1 MTLLQNLPDWIY
13 MLIGAI
19 VFVVPAFIYLV
30 AKGSA
35 GKPESF
41 GGNEF
46 QDHSTDIYSMN
57 AGTIG
62 LEGSAWHD

>member
-13 MLIGAI
+13 MLIGTI

-35 GKPESF
+35 GKSEGFGSETDLYTDPENSWYS
-41 GGNEF
+41 GNVLHG
-46 QDHSTDIYSMN
+46 DM
-57 AGTIG
+57 
-62 LEGSAWHD
+62 